1 VSARGAGAGTARAS
15 HRDPAAPVSW
25 RSALERVLDDPAT
38 GLDLA
43 FQPVID
49 LQRGVVVGYE
59 ALARLA
65 GPPSAPPD
73 RWFAAAAGEGLA
85 ARLEAAVL
93 ERALPTRSALPP
105 DCFLSVNLN
114 PNMVLDRT
122 VRAVLDEAGELPGV
136 VLELTEHDRIHD
148 YSALRRALTRLRAS
162 GVNVAMDDAGAGYA
176 GLASLLALRPDLV
189 KIDRTLI
196 SGIDVDPVKR
206 ELVELLGTMAG
217 RMDAWV
223 LAEGIERREE
233 LDTLVR
239 LGVPLG
245 QGFLLGRPAPDRG
258 DIEPGVATHI
268 RQLRTEGGEGDTV
281 AALVED
287 ASAVALGATG
297 EATARF
303 EADSTLEV
311 IPVVD
316 RWERPVALHRRADA
330 LAGEGP
336 IAEFLRVQAVESVA
350 GVARRA
356 MGRPRTARLDPL
368 LCCDGMGRLRGVVR
382 VDRLLEAL
390 AH

>member
-1 VSARGAGAGTARAS
+1 VLA
-15 HRDPAAPVSW
+15 DP
-25 RSALERVLDDPAT
+25 DT

-43 FQPVID
+43 YQPVID

-85 ARLEAAVL
+85 ARLEVAVL
-93 ERALPTRSALPP
+93 ERALPTRAALPP

-122 VRAVLDEAGELPGV
+122 VRAVLDEAGELPGI
-136 VLELTEHDRIHD
+136 VLELTEHDRIDD
-148 YSALRRALTRLRAS
+148 YGALRRALTRLRSA

-176 GLASLLALRPDLV
+176 GLASLLALRLDLV
-189 KIDRTLI
+189 KVDRTLI
-196 SGIDVDPVKR
+196 SGIDGDPVKR
-206 ELVELLGTMAG
+206 ELVELLGSIAG
-217 RMDAWV
+217 HMDAWL
-223 LAEGIERREE
+223 LAEGIEREEE

-245 QGFLLGRPAPDRG
+245 QGYLLGRPTLDRSDIDPAVAGRICRLAG
-258 DIEPGVATHI
+258 DA
-268 RQLRTEGGEGDTV
+268 GEGDTV
-281 AALVED
+281 AGLVED
-287 ASAVALGATG
+287 VCTVALGATG

-303 EADSTLEV
+303 EADGTLEV

-316 RWERPVALHRRADA
+316 RWDRPVALHRRADA

-336 IAEFLRVQAVESVA
+336 AAEFLRVQAVESVA
-350 GVARRA
+350 AVARRA
-356 MGRPRTARLDPL
+356 MGRPRTSRLDPL
-368 LCCDGMGRLRGVVR
+368 LCCDGMGRFRGLVR
-382 VDRLLEAL
+382 VDRLLETL